1 MLIRPAGRDVTK
13 WSALRAS
20 LCLFGVL
27 LAACAGPDRS
37 ASGSSNPESPAV
49 VRGPTASGPGLYR
62 LVSVDFFG
70 YLVVDTKNV
79 RPPGMPSPRDVD
91 FAVRKWARSIGGVDA
106 AVANAFAQPPVKA
119 ADDEAAAEAYWQ
131 ILTRGTTSDPGMLAA
146 MKSQVPSGATPVA
159 TGAYVRSDMPP
170 YEHIKIGWIAYV
182 QPGSPAEPLTQ
193 TVRLKYAGQETAFD
207 AFVGVSLTVAP
218 TGW

>member
-1 MLIRPAGRDVTK
+1 
-13 WSALRAS
+13 
-20 LCLFGVL
+20 
-27 LAACAGPDRS
+27 
-37 ASGSSNPESPAV
+37 
-49 VRGPTASGPGLYR
+49 
-62 LVSVDFFG
+62 VSVDIFG
-70 YLVVDTKNV
+70 YLVVDTTIVK
-79 RPPGMPSPRDVD
+79 PPAMPSSRDVD

-131 ILTRGTTSDPGMLAA
+131 ILTRGTTSDPGILAA
-146 MKSQVPSGATPVA
+146 FKSQVPSGATPVA
-159 TGAYVRSDMPP
+159 TGAYARRDVPP

-182 QPGSPAEPLTQ
+182 LPGTPAEALKAK
-193 TVRLKYAGQETAFD
+193 VRLKYAGQDTDFD